1 MDQELVCGL
10 TDQPSANALPARR
23 SAVWKD
29 AFVPTDQPQSGS
41 DRDVPTVSVRGLA
54 AVRVE
59 PDEAMLWITLSALE
73 DSPGPA
79 LANVAAHSGQLVALL
94 DELAIPKADRS
105 TTGVRL
111 LKTLITR
118 RAGDARSAIAPW
130 QAFRSDLAIPS

>member
-1 MDQELVCGL
+1 
-10 TDQPSANALPARR
+10 
-23 SAVWKD
+23 
-29 AFVPTDQPQSGS
+29 
-41 DRDVPTVSVRGLA
+41 
-54 AVRVE
+54 
-59 PDEAMLWITLSALE
+59 MLWITLSALE